1 MGGGAMNETQFRTQ
15 CIADLEMLGYRVIA
29 FPDWII
35 RKALGRYSKG
45 YVDITAAGRG
55 RVVFLELKMNPNR
68 YGLTE
73 DQMQWDEE
81 IDHAARRSHGAIY
94 HAVATPETWDGIMEN
109 LA

>member
-1 MGGGAMNETQFRTQ
+1 MNETQFRRG
-15 CIADLEMLGYRVIA
+15 CINDLEMLGYRVIA
-29 FPDWII
+29 TPDFVV

-45 YVDITAAGRG
+45 YPDITAAGRG
-55 RVVFLELKMNPNR
+55 RVVFLECKANPRR

-94 HAVATPETWDGIMEN
+94 RAVATPEDWSAILED

>member
-1 MGGGAMNETQFRTQ
+1 MNETQFRTQ
-15 CIADLEMLGYRVIA
+15 SIADLEMLGYRVIA
-29 FPDWII
+29 LRDYLV
-35 RKALGRYSKG
+35 RKSALGKYRAG

-55 RVVFLELKMNPNR
+55 RVVFLELKVNLDR

-94 HAVATPETWDGIMEN
+94 HAVATPETWDGIMED